1 MASAQQTR
9 QPGSP
14 FEALDACHQQ
24 IAAHLARLDALCCHL
39 AEQGVD
45 AHAQAEAGTIEAF
58 FSNTSQAHHL
68 EEELKVFP
76 ALLGSSDPALVA
88 TVRMLQQDH
97 GWIEED
103 WLAIAPQLRAI
114 AAGYNWFDADELRH
128 AITVFVELCREHI
141 QLEESI
147 IYPEAKAIAA
157 KLARRRASLPP
168 LKFTAAAP
176 SSS

>member
-1 MASAQQTR
+1 MAAAQQT
-9 QPGSP
+9 QSSGTD
-14 FEALDACHQQ
+14 FKALDTCHQQ
-24 IAAHLARLDALCCHL
+24 IAAHLERLDALCARL
-39 AEQGVD
+39 SDQGVD
-45 AHAQAEAGTIEAF
+45 PVAQAEARLIEAF
-58 FSNTSQAHHL
+58 FSSTSQAHHQ

-76 ALLGSSDPALVA
+76 SLLSSTDEALVA

-114 AAGYNWFDADELRH
+114 AAGYSWFDPDELRH
-128 AITVFVELCREHI
+128 AITVFLELCREHI

-157 KLARRRASLPP
+157 KLARRRATLPP
-168 LKFTAAAP
+168 LRFTAAAP
-176 SSS
+176 

>member
-1 MASAQQTR
+1 MAAAQQTKDS
-9 QPGSP
+9 GTD
-14 FEALDACHQQ
+14 FKALDACHRQ
-24 IAAHLARLDALCCHL
+24 IAAHLERLDTLCARLAD
-39 AEQGVD
+39 QGVD
-45 AHAQAEAGTIEAF
+45 AVAQAEARLIEAF
-58 FSNTSQAHHL
+58 FSSTSQAHHQ

-76 ALLGSSDPALVA
+76 SLLSSTDEALVA

-114 AAGYNWFDADELRH
+114 AAGCSWFDPDELRH
-128 AITVFVELCREHI
+128 AITVFLELCREHI

-147 IYPEAKAIAA
+147 IYPEARAIAA
-157 KLARRRASLPP
+157 KLARRRLALPP
-168 LKFTAAAP
+168 LRFTAATP

>member
-1 MASAQQTR
+1 MGSAQDSKES
-9 QPGSP
+9 GSE
-14 FEALDACHQQ
+14 FKALDACHQQ
-24 IAAHLARLDALCCHL
+24 IAAHLERLDALCGHL
-39 AEQGVD
+39 ADQGVD
-45 AHAQAEAGTIEAF
+45 SHAKAEARAIEAF
-58 FSNTSQAHHL
+58 FSSTSQAHHL
-68 EEELKVFP
+68 EEETRVFP
-76 ALLGSSDPALVA
+76 ALLVSSDEALVA

-114 AAGYNWFDADELRH
+114 AAGYNWFDPDELRH
-128 AITVFVELCREHI
+128 AITVFLDLCREHI

-157 KLARRRASLPP
+157 KLARRRATLPP
-168 LKFTAAAP
+168 LRFTAAAP

>member
-1 MASAQQTR
+1 MAAAQQTKD
-9 QPGSP
+9 SVTD
-14 FEALDACHQQ
+14 FKALDACHQQ
-24 IAAHLARLDALCCHL
+24 IAAHLERLDALCVHL
-39 AEQGVD
+39 ADQGVD
-45 AHAQAEAGTIEAF
+45 EVSQAEARLIEAF
-58 FSNTSQAHHL
+58 FSSTSQAHHQ

-76 ALLGSSDPALVA
+76 ALLASSDEALVA

-114 AAGYNWFDADELRH
+114 AAGYNWFDPDELRH
-128 AITVFVELCREHI
+128 AITVFLELCREHI

-157 KLARRRASLPP
+157 KLSRRRATLPP
-168 LKFTAAAP
+168 LRFTAAAP